1 MPGLIIILS
10 FVVFIIVM
18 GAMGL
23 RTVKQAEVI
32 IIERLGKY
40 HRTLSPGINI
50 IWPIIDKA
58 RPISWRTMSR
68 NRDGSSILIHT
79 MSRSIDLREQVFDFP
94 SQQVITADNVM
105 IEINGLL
112 YYQITD
118 PQAAVYEIANLPN
131 AIEKLAQTTLRNII
145 GDLALDMT
153 LTSRDEINKKMRE
166 VLDEATDKWGVKVN
180 RVEVQDIEPPESV
193 REAMEKQMKAERE
206 RRAAILE
213 AEGVKASKVCVQR
226 VSAIRR
232 LLLPKV
238 TARPPSSV
246 PMVKLLH
253 LSVLRVRWPHK
264 AHLRLNIRWPCLIW
278 QRSKSW
284 LRKVEATRPFS
295 CLTRARMCWAAWAQL
310 KSCSV
315 KSAEALVWVNHLRC
329 RVSRLHCDDIG

>member
-213 AEGVKASKVCVQR
+213 AEGVKASKVLRAEGERDSQIAVAEGDRQ
-226 VSAIRR
+226 A
-232 LLLPKV
+232 
-238 TARPPSSV
+238 A
-246 PMVKLLH
+246 
-253 LSVLRVRWPHK
+253 VLRADGEAAALER
-264 AHLRLNIRWPCLIW
+264 
-278 QRSKSW
+278 
-284 LRKVEATRPFS
+284 VEGALAAQGTSSAQYQVALSYLATLEKLASQGRGDKTVFLPYE
-295 CLTRARMCWAAWAQL
+295 
-310 KSCSV
+310 
-315 KSAEALVWVNHLRC
+315 SANVLGSLGSIKELLGEVGGSAGVGKPPQMPGL
-329 RVSRLHCDDIG
+329 